1 MFGVFVFKF
10 LGASFSSALFSIGAL
25 FLSFGCFMLR
35 SSFSSASF
43 SKLPPLLAL
52 IDSPVSDFFF
62 THNKKLLHVCV
73 YFYDLG
79 DHESTF
85 CKLKIALLDL
95 LSFIKDFVI

>member
-1 MFGVFVFKF
+1 MLRFRVLCFRV
-10 LGASFSSALFSIGAL
+10 LGASFSR
-25 FLSFGCFMLR
+25 FGCFVLL
-35 SSFSSASF
+35 SLFSSASF

-52 IDSPVSDFFF
+52 IDSPVSDFFFF

-95 LSFIKDFVI
+95 LSYIKDFVI